1 MVSSLSQSDKVV
13 MAASN
18 LVKRLPP
25 SNVNKTIAAI
35 SAMVEDE
42 ATKGDLMDKINQ
54 KLGKFNPA
62 SIVSNSIFFSF

>member
-1 MVSSLSQSDKVV
+1 

-25 SNVNKTIAAI
+25 SQVNKTIAAI

-42 ATKGDLMDKINQ
+42 GTKGDLMDKINQ
-54 KLGKFNPA
+54 KLGKNYTLQTC
-62 SIVSNSIFFSF
+62 I

>member
-1 MVSSLSQSDKVV
+1 MVSSLSSSDKTV

-25 SNVNKTIAAI
+25 SQVNKTIAAI

-54 KLGKFNPA
+54 KLGKF
-62 SIVSNSIFFSF
+62 

>member
-1 MVSSLSQSDKVV
+1 

-25 SNVNKTIAAI
+25 SQVNKTIAAI

-54 KLGKFNPA
+54 KLGKFNPK
-62 SIVSNSIFFSF
+62 IFVSN

>member
-1 MVSSLSQSDKVV
+1 MVSSLSASDKTV

-25 SNVNKTIAAI
+25 SQVNKTIAAI
-35 SAMVEDE
+35 SAMVKDE

-54 KLGKFNPA
+54 KLELSVDEDANREFL
-62 SIVSNSIFFSF
+62 